1 MPPTPTPPVVTDS
14 RPGPGTAES
23 VRRLP
28 VALRRPRWA
37 LLVSLLFLVLT
48 GVLAGGAS
56 SVMKNGGFDD
66 PASDSA
72 QAAQLIA
79 AKFPS
84 SQANLVLLVQ
94 NNAGGVDASE
104 VAQTGKRLLD
114 TLAAEPGVRVVDSFF
129 VTGDPGLRSRDGHSA
144 LTALRVS
151 GDEDGVART
160 TTRLHDQLARST
172 GPITVRF
179 GGVAQVNNDL
189 TNQTNNDLALSEG
202 IALPL
207 TLILLF
213 VVFRGVLAALLPL
226 LVGMLSVS
234 GSLAVLYGLGQATSV
249 SVFAVNLTTALG
261 LGLSVDYSLL
271 IVSRYREERAGG
283 LAGPQA
289 LAVTLRTA
297 GRTVIFSGAIVA
309 AVLSTLLVFK
319 QYFLSSFAYAG
330 VAVVG
335 ITVLCALFP
344 LPAALLLVG
353 DRIDT
358 WAFGK
363 GRRSGKGRIESKAA
377 EDRLWGRIAGATMH
391 RPLLAG
397 ALVVALLA
405 VMAWPLTGA
414 KFGVPD
420 ERALPKGSESR
431 VVADFA
437 RAQFPNDDQGT
448 LTLISE
454 NWPGGAGGSE
464 LADYAAR
471 LSAVPHVTSVNSVA
485 GRFQQGRLVGPPGPR
500 PGFTA
505 GAATLLLVDND
516 VVPYSSD
523 GEQLVRSVR
532 AVAVP
537 DGHRVYAGGLSA
549 QFLDVTSSIGDR
561 LPLGIGLAAM
571 LTLVLLSLATGSILL
586 PIKAVLFNLLGLGAV
601 LGAMVWVFQYGHLA
615 GPLGVTPAPI
625 AVTIPV
631 LLLCISYAL
640 SMDYEMFVLSRIKE
654 RYTRTGDPF
663 GSVREG
669 LGGSGPI
676 ITAAAAI
683 LAVSFFST
691 AISGV
696 SLAKLFGIG
705 TGLAV
710 ILDAVLIRGVL
721 VPSFL
726 KVFGTAAWWAPGPMK
741 RFTQRI
747 SGAVGEH

>member
-1 MPPTPTPPVVTDS
+1 MSSVPTPPVTAQA
-14 RPGPGTAES
+14 RPGPGTPTSA
-23 VRRLP
+23 RRLP
-28 VALRRPRWA
+28 VALRRPRWV
-37 LLVSLLFLVLT
+37 LWFSLVFLVLT

-56 SVMKNGGFDD
+56 AAMKNGGFDD
-66 PASDSA
+66 PSSDSA
-72 QAAQLIA
+72 QAAQLLA
-79 AKFPS
+79 AKFPAG
-84 SQANLVLLVQ
+84 QANLVLLVQ
-94 NNAGGVDASE
+94 DETDGVDAPQ
-104 VAQTGKRLLD
+104 VARTGTSLLA
-114 TLAAEPGVRVVDSFF
+114 TLAAEPGVHVVDSYFT
-129 VTGDPGLRSRDGHSA
+129 TGDPGLRSRDGHSA
-144 LTALRVS
+144 LTTANVS
-151 GDEDGVART
+151 GDEDAVART
-160 TTRLHDQLARST
+160 TTRLHGLLARTT

-179 GGVAQVNNDL
+179 GGVAQVTNDL
-189 TNQTNNDLALSEG
+189 TDQTNSDLALSES

-207 TLILLF
+207 TLVLLF
-213 VVFRGVLAALLPL
+213 FVFRGVVAALLPL
-226 LVGMLSVS
+226 CVGLLSIS
-234 GSLAVLYGLGQATSV
+234 GSLALLYGLGQVTSV

-335 ITVLCALFP
+335 ITVLCALLP

-353 DRIDT
+353 DRIDS
-358 WAFGK
+358 WALG
-363 GRRSGKGRIESKAA
+363 GRPRSGDPQEPKAA
-377 EDRLWGRIAGATMH
+377 EDRLWGRIAGATMR
-391 RPLLAG
+391 RPWLAG

-414 KFGVPD
+414 QFGVPD
-420 ERALPKGSESR
+420 ERALPKGEESR
-431 VVADFA
+431 VVADIA
-437 RAQFPNDDQGT
+437 RAQFPGDDAGA
-448 LTLISE
+448 LSLISE
-454 NWPGGAGGSE
+454 NWPGATTGGE
-464 LADYAAR
+464 LSDYAAR
-471 LSAVPHVTSVNSVA
+471 LSALPHVTSVTSAA
-485 GRFQQGRLVGPPGPR
+485 GRFQHGRLVGTPGPL
-500 PGFTA
+500 PGFTVD
-505 GAATLLLVDND
+505 AATLLQVDND
-516 VVPYSSD
+516 VVPYSPG
-523 GEQLVRSVR
+523 GEQVVRSVR

-537 DGHRVYAGGLSA
+537 GGHRVYVGGLAA
-549 QFLDVTSSIGDR
+549 QYLDVTASIGDR
-561 LPLGIGLAAM
+561 LPLGIGLAAL

-586 PIKAVLFNLLGLGAV
+586 PVKAVLFNALGLGAV

-615 GPLGVTPAPI
+615 GLIGVTPAPI
-625 AVTIPV
+625 AVTMPV
-631 LLLCISYAL
+631 LLLCIAYAL

-654 RYTRTGDPF
+654 RYTETGDPYR
-663 GSVREG
+663 SVREG

-710 ILDAVLIRGVL
+710 VLDAVLVRGVL
-721 VPSFL
+721 VPVFL
-726 KVFGTAAWWAPGPMK
+726 QVFGTAAWWAPAPLK
-741 RFTQRI
+741 RFTRRI